1 MQSAVRHE
9 YQQEIYNKAVSAFAS
24 MVGSEPRKPLLY
36 GADNKPLPPST
47 GYQYSRTAAK
57 RAGSMKNWVPQRL
70 LGRTQ
75 EAQQR
80 EEIAARAIDLTNND
94 PNVAGVVSSFASTI
108 VGSGLVPHPMLN
120 AEAIGISDKKIVRR
134 IQAQQAA
141 VYQIW
146 DSYADAGGRM
156 TFGGIQNLIQRN
168 LIQFGEFILL
178 LHMLDDPTR
187 PYSLACQVIHP
198 LRMKTPVD
206 LVNNPNIRDGVELG
220 EYGEPIAYWIKK
232 SATAGVSSV
241 LADVSA
247 NFLRIPAKIGHR
259 WNVIHGFY
267 ATEPEQVRG
276 ICYFAPAMKFFRDFN
291 DLLDAE
297 LVSNIVTAA
306 MALFIE
312 QETGNPYDV
321 AANISDFNETILG
334 SDGRSQTVRYQE
346 WVPGQI
352 MYGNKGEKPVPI
364 TATRPGVTFE
374 PFTKILKKSMSM
386 AVDIPY
392 PVQFSDTEGTSF
404 AGFRSAML
412 AAWRVYMMR
421 RVWLGQGP
429 CQKTWA
435 MLQEEAYLRGD
446 IEIDNFYSRYHH
458 ITRAE
463 WRGSPKGDIEP
474 IKAAQAD
481 KLLIE
486 SNLKTRAESIA
497 ERGGDIR
504 TTFDQLEEEQ
514 EMMKERGLTDQPI
527 DENTFKDKSTDEE
540 VDDMGGAG
548 DGLDQS

>member
-1 MQSAVRHE
+1 
-9 YQQEIYNKAVSAFAS
+9 
-24 MVGSEPRKPLLY
+24 
-36 GADNKPLPPST
+36 
-47 GYQYSRTAAK
+47 
-57 RAGSMKNWVPQRL
+57 
-70 LGRTQ
+70 
-75 EAQQR
+75 
-80 EEIAARAIDLTNND
+80 
-94 PNVAGVVSSFASTI
+94 
-108 VGSGLVPHPMLN
+108 
-120 AEAIGISDKKIVRR
+120 
-134 IQAQQAA
+134 
-141 VYQIW
+141 
-146 DSYADAGGRM
+146 
-156 TFGGIQNLIQRN
+156 
-168 LIQFGEFILL
+168 
-178 LHMLDDPTR
+178 
-187 PYSLACQVIHP
+187 
-198 LRMKTPVD
+198 
-206 LVNNPNIRDGVELG
+206 
-220 EYGEPIAYWIKK
+220 
-232 SATAGVSSV
+232 
-241 LADVSA
+241 
-247 NFLRIPAKIGHR
+247 
-259 WNVIHGFY
+259 
-267 ATEPEQVRG
+267 
-276 ICYFAPAMKFFRDFN
+276 
-291 DLLDAE
+291 
-297 LVSNIVTAA
+297 
-306 MALFIE
+306 
-312 QETGNPYDV
+312 
-321 AANISDFNETILG
+321 
-334 SDGRSQTVRYQE
+334 
-346 WVPGQI
+346 